1 MKALKIMVIAVV
13 ALITQS
19 AAQADPSIDLEKTT
33 PPTGELD
40 HLMNLLITKG
50 FAKEKEDNID
60 LKCGC
65 DCTCCQARK
74 SQYWIDEKGA
84 KTAAKE
90 YVGKYLHLSGAPLD
104 DFLNTRFPEKWMQF
118 DVLKSGQIEI
128 EQMSSFLKQVMG
140 DMTIPI

>member
-1 MKALKIMVIAVV
+1 MGNKILNIKNMKALSIMMVAMV
-13 ALITQS
+13 ALVS
-19 AAQADPSIDLEKTT
+19 AQVPDPNIDLEKTT
-33 PPTGELD
+33 PPTESLD

-84 KTAAKE
+84 NTAARE
-90 YVGKYLHLSGAPLD
+90 YVSKYLHLSGQALENHYGCALPREMASVRCLED
-104 DFLNTRFPEKWMQF
+104 RPNRNRA
-118 DVLKSGQIEI
+118 DV
-128 EQMSSFLKQVMG
+128 
-140 DMTIPI
+140 

>member
-1 MKALKIMVIAVV
+1 MKAIKIISIAMV
-13 ALITQS
+13 ALVAQTS
-19 AAQADPSIDLEKTT
+19 AQMDPAIDLEKTT
-33 PPTGELD
+33 PPTDQLD

-84 KTAAKE
+84 KTAARE
-90 YVGKYLHLSGAPLD
+90 YVGKYLHLQGQALED
-104 DFLNTRFPEKWMQF
+104 YLNVRFPEKWMQF
-118 DVLKSGQIEI
+118 DVLKSGTIEI
-128 EQMSSFLKQVMG
+128 EQMSSFLKQLMG

>member
-1 MKALKIMVIAVV
+1 MKGIKIIVLVV
-13 ALITQS
+13 AVLIANVS
-19 AAQADPSIDLEKTT
+19 AQADPAIDLEKTT
-33 PPTGELD
+33 PPTEKLD
-40 HLMNLLITKG
+40 FLMNLLITKG

-84 KTAAKE
+84 QIAARE
-90 YVGKYLHLSGAPLD
+90 YVGKYLHLEGKALD
-104 DFLNTRFPEKWMQF
+104 DFMNVHFSEKWMQF
-118 DVLKSGQIEI
+118 DVLKTGQIEI

>member
-1 MKALKIMVIAVV
+1 MKGLKIIVLIVAV
-13 ALITQS
+13 LISQTS
-19 AAQADPSIDLEKTT
+19 AQADPDIDLEKTT
-33 PPTGELD
+33 PPTENLD

-84 KTAAKE
+84 KIAAKE
-90 YVGKYLHLSGAPLD
+90 YVSKYLHLEGKPLED
-104 DFLNTRFPEKWMQF
+104 LMSVHFADKWMQF
-118 DVLKSGQIEI
+118 DVLKTGQIEI

>member
-1 MKALKIMVIAVV
+1 MKALSIILVAMV
-13 ALITQS
+13 ALVAKTS
-19 AAQADPSIDLEKTT
+19 AQADPGIDLEKTT
-33 PPTGELD
+33 PPTESLD
-40 HLMNLLITKG
+40 HLMNLMISKG

-90 YVGKYLHLSGAPLD
+90 YVSKLLHLSGQPLED
-104 DFLNTRFPEKWMQF
+104 YLNIHFTEKWAQF
-118 DVLKSGQIEI
+118 DVLKSGTIE
-128 EQMSSFLKQVMG
+128 
-140 DMTIPI
+140 

>member
-1 MKALKIMVIAVV
+1 MKSLKIMAV
-13 ALITQS
+13 ALVGLISFSQ
-19 AAQADPSIDLEKTT
+19 AQVDPSIDLEKAT
-33 PPTGELD
+33 PPTESLD

-84 KTAAKE
+84 KTAARE
-90 YVGKYLHLSGAPLD
+90 YVSKILNLKGQALEDYLNVH
-104 DFLNTRFPEKWMQF
+104 FTEKWEQF
-118 DVLKSGQIEI
+118 NVLKTGNIEI
-128 EQMSSFLKQVMG
+128 EQMSAFIKQVLG
-140 DMTIPI
+140 DVTIPI

>member
-1 MKALKIMVIAVV
+1 MNSVKIIALAIV
-13 ALITQS
+13 ALMSST
-19 AAQADPSIDLEKTT
+19 QADIDPHIDLEKAT
-33 PPTGELD
+33 PPTEKLD

-84 KTAAKE
+84 KTAAHE
-90 YVGKYLHLSGAPLD
+90 YVGKNLKLSGPALE
-104 DFLNTRFPEKWMQF
+104 NHMAVHFPEK
-118 DVLKSGQIEI
+118 
-128 EQMSSFLKQVMG
+128 
-140 DMTIPI
+140 

>member
-1 MKALKIMVIAVV
+1 MKAFKILIVAVAV
-13 ALITQS
+13 LISSTQ
-19 AAQADPSIDLEKTT
+19 AQIDPSIDLEKTT
-33 PPTGELD
+33 PPTESLD

-84 KTAAKE
+84 KTAARE
-90 YVGKYLHLSGAPLD
+90 YTSKI
-104 DFLNTRFPEKWMQF
+104 LN
-118 DVLKSGQIEI
+118 LKGQA
-128 EQMSSFLKQVMG
+128 L
-140 DMTIPI
+140 